1 MVDPFTGKMSYIKII
16 EGTLKKDMEVID
28 ITQDKK
34 EKISNIYTTLKG
46 NLDELEEAKAG
57 DIVVVTKVGDLKIQL
72 SIGIEILKQNKL
84 LLVDKVNYT

>member
-1 MVDPFTGKMSYIKII
+1 
-16 EGTLKKDMEVID
+16 MEVID

-57 DIVVVTKVGDLKIQL
+57 DIVVVTKVGDLKTGDTIAAKPDAVPL
-72 SIGIEILKQNKL
+72 DPIELPKPQIYYAIVPKNKGDEEKNCFLLK
-84 LLVDKVNYT
+84 